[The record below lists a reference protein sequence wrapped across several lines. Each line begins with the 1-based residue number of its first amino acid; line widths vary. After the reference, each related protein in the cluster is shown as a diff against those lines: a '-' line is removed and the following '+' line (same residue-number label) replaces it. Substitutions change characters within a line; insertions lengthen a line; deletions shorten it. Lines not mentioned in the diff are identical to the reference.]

1 MAGGEGEPHWTIDG
15 KDALFHFVPVHPEVS
30 WDEEHFLPGDHMI
43 THPADPGGK
52 ALELMRG
59 KNQHWELLCSSLA
72 IASCTSSGLYP
83 RTSCV
88 LWQGT
93 HSKVL
98 GDSQGPREEVCPTWI
113 PGRRS
118 FWLRPRHY
126 QLDSWKTDD
135 KLEEGDMK
143 K

>member
-1 MAGGEGEPHWTIDG
+1 MGVQLCPQ
-15 KDALFHFVPVHPEVS
+15 FCVQRR
-30 WDEEHFLPGDHMI
+30 DEEHFLPGDHMI